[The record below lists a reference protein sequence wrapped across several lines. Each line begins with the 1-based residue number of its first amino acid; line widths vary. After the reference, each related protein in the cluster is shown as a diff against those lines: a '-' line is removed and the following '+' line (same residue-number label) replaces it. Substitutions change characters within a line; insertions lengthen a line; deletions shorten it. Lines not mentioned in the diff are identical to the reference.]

1 MTHLCAITGHI
12 SIKTRTRTRVRT
24 RTRTR
29 VRTRTRTRT
38 RTRHTLDWSQLMTR
52 ACTRQP
58 GLAVRRPGKDLIS
71 RGVDSDSDF
80 WFLLLIFKF

>member
-12 SIKTRTRTRVRT
+12 SIKT

-58 GLAVRRPGKDLIS
+58 GLVVRRPGKD
-71 RGVDSDSDF
+71 
-80 WFLLLIFKF
+80 